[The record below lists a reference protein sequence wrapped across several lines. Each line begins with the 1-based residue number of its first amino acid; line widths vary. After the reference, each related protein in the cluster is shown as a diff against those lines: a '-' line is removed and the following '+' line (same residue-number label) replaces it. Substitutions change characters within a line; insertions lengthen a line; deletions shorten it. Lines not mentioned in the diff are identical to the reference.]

1 MFISYLLRGA
11 TLKVT
16 DPFACISFAP
26 SPSVSD
32 VLEV

>member
-11 TLKVT
+11 PLKVT
-16 DPFACISFAP
+16 DLFPCSSLAP
-26 SPSVSD
+26 SPSVAD